1 MALITVS
8 GYPVSGKSRRA
19 LQLKSYLEE
28 RLQDPAYT
36 GPALKVAIV
45 SDADTKVKRSVYDGA
60 FGYIQI
66 M

>member
-1 MALITVS
+1 MALVTIS
-8 GYPVSGKSRRA
+8 GYPASGKTRRA

-45 SDADTKVKRSVYDGA
+45 SDAETKVKRCVYDG
-60 FGYIQI
+60 
-66 M
+66 